1 MILSPSILAADLG
14 HLADEIAAVERGGAG
29 EIHVDVMDGQF
40 VPNLTLGPAVV
51 KAVRRASS
59 LPVDVHLMVERG
71 ERYIDAFVDAGA
83 SSVSVHVEAVPH
95 LQRAV
100 AQIGERGAEAGVVL
114 NPSTPLSALEEILP
128 EVDRVLLMTVNPGFS
143 GQVFLPSSLDKIRR
157 LRETITARGLE
168 VRVQIDGGV
177 TGDNVRTIA
186 DAGAEIIV
194 AGVAAFGDG
203 DPEGAA
209 RRLVEACR

>member
-168 VRVQIDGGV
+168 ARVQIDGGV

>member
-1 MILSPSILAADLG
+1 VILSPSILAADLG

-51 KAVRRASS
+51 KAVRRASR

-71 ERYIDAFVDAGA
+71 ERYIDTFVDAGA
-83 SSVSVHVEAVPH
+83 RSVSLHVEAVPH

-100 AQIGERGAEAGVVL
+100 AHIGERGAEAGVVL

-143 GQVFLPSSLDKIRR
+143 GQVFLPSSLEKIRR
-157 LRETITARGLE
+157 LRQTIAARGLKA
-168 VRVQIDGGV
+168 RVQIDGGV
-177 TGDNVRTIA
+177 TRENIRTIA

-194 AGVAAFGDG
+194 AGVAAFADG
-203 DPEGAA
+203 APEVAA
-209 RRLVEACR
+209 RRLIEACR

>member
-14 HLADEIAAVERGGAG
+14 HLAEEIAAVERGGAG

-51 KAVRRASS
+51 KAVRRATG
-59 LPVDVHLMVERG
+59 LPIDVHLMVERG
-71 ERYIDAFVDAGA
+71 DRYIDPFVDAGA
-83 SSVSVHVEAVPH
+83 RSLSLHVETVPH

-100 AQIGERGAEAGVVL
+100 AHIADRGAEAGVAL

-128 EVDRVLLMTVNPGFS
+128 EVGRVLLMTVNPGFS

-157 LRETITARGLE
+157 LRETIAARGLKA
-168 VRVQIDGGV
+168 RIQIDGGV
-177 TGDNVRTIA
+177 TGENVRAIT

-194 AGVAAFGDG
+194 AGVGAFGG
-203 DPEGAA
+203 GNPEAA
-209 RRLVEACR
+209 SRAQIEACR

>member
-1 MILSPSILAADLG
+1 
-14 HLADEIAAVERGGAG
+14 
-29 EIHVDVMDGQF
+29 
-40 VPNLTLGPAVV
+40 
-51 KAVRRASS
+51 
-59 LPVDVHLMVERG
+59 
-71 ERYIDAFVDAGA
+71 
-83 SSVSVHVEAVPH
+83 
-95 LQRAV
+95 
-100 AQIGERGAEAGVVL
+100 
-114 NPSTPLSALEEILP
+114 
-128 EVDRVLLMTVNPGFS
+128 MTVNPGFS

-168 VRVQIDGGV
+168 ARVQIDGGV

-203 DPEGAA
+203 DPEVAA